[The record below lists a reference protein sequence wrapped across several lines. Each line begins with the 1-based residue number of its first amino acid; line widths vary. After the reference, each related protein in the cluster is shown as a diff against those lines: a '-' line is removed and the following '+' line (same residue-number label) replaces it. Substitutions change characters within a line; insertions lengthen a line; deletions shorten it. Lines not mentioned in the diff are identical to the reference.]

1 MANISTY
8 LAAIMAAVRGEE
20 VRGSIHDAI
29 DIINKCQEV
38 AIGAGTAINDGDPK
52 TSQYYEGSLYINV
65 STDKLLRCGASAWQ
79 EISDIRGNGIESITG
94 PVQDG
99 LTDTYTIHYTDG
111 ETLTFTVTNGK
122 GIVSVVLYSTVG
134 LIDTYRVTY
143 NDGDTYDFNVTNGN
157 SWHYGT
163 AVSGLD
169 PNPNSFTLPFDVR
182 PGDSYINI
190 SDDSIY
196 YCVAG
201 AAAGANSSWCY
212 AFTIA
217 SSATGTNNYNMLV
230 NLPKING
237 VEVKGVQT
245 GHDLHL
251 QDELTEGTGIHIN
264 SSTHVI
270 SADVDLWLMD
280 NTQTP
285 PVPKKKPMAEGSTS
299 VTFTAAEMADI
310 YTNGW
315 AVKAYFNVAD
325 GQPAPTF
332 KKMVKD
338 AVSGDLT
345 ITYSKVKAA
354 QAGAGGNECWCQ
366 LRIVR

>member
-79 EISDIRGNGIESITG
+79 EISDIRGNGIASITG
-94 PVQDG
+94 PVKDG

-111 ETLTFTVTNGK
+111 GELTFTVTNGK
-122 GIVSVVLYSTVG
+122 GIVSVVLYSTAG
-134 LIDTYRVTY
+134 LIDTYRITY
-143 NDGDTYDFNVTNGN
+143 NDGTEYDFNITNGN

-163 AVSGLD
+163 AISGMN
-169 PNPNSFTLPFDVR
+169 PNPTSFTLPFDVR

-201 AAAGANSSWCY
+201 APAGGNSSWSY
-212 AFTIA
+212 AFTIT
-217 SSATGTNNYNMLV
+217 SSSTGTNNYNMLV

-245 GHDLHL
+245 SSDLGL
-251 QDELTEGTGIHIN
+251 QDALTEGTGVHIDAVGGN
-264 SSTHVI
+264 KVI

-280 NTQTP
+280 SQTP
-285 PVPKKKPMAEGSTS
+285 PQVIQKQMAVDSTS
-299 VTFTAAEMADI
+299 VTFTAAEMA
-310 YTNGW
+310 TVVANGW
-315 AVKAYFNVAD
+315 GVKAYFSTAKGTV
-325 GQPAPTF
+325 APTL
-332 KKMVKD
+332 KRMVHNLD
-338 AVSGDLT
+338 DSLT

-354 QAGAGGNECWCQ
+354 QAAGNQCYCQ